1 MSQRIGGFAVHRNC
15 HACGFARGNG
25 GNGNGVR
32 RSIAAL
38 VVFLAAYALLGEDW
52 RGEWRGGLVSLSFLL
67 GAVEAT
73 IVARKGRA
81 VATSWTTFLHAA
93 LAVGLIA
100 ISLVSA
106 RWEWIAFGAILFAA
120 LVFVAWPLNDEER

>member
-1 MSQRIGGFAVHRNC
+1 M
-15 HACGFARGNG
+15 
-25 GNGNGVR
+25 
-32 RSIAAL
+32 
-38 VVFLAAYALLGEDW
+38 VFLAAYALLGEDW
-52 RGEWRGGLVSLSFLL
+52 RGDWSGGLVSLSFLL

-73 IVARKGRA
+73 VVARKGRA
-81 VATSWTTFLHAA
+81 GATSWTTYLHAA